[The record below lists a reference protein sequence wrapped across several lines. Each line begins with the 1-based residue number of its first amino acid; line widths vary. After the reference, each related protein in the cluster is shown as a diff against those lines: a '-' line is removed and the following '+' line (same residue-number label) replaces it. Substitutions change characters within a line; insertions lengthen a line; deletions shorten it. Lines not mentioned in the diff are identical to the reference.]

1 MEVRV
6 WLGYDLGVKGDYPGL
21 YAFWMITMLLNA
33 ERVFA
38 HFCSSARTEII
49 SNLNS

>member
-6 WLGYDLGVKGDYPGL
+6 WLGYDLGVKGDYPD
-21 YAFWMITMLLNA
+21 YMHFWMITMLLNA

-38 HFCSSARTEII
+38 HFCSSAQIEII
-49 SNLNS
+49 